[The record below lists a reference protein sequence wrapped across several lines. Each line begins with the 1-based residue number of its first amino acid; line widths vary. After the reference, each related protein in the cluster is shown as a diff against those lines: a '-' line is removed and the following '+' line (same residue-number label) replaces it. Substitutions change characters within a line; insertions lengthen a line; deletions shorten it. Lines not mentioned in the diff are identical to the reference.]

1 MKKHIDNPFKYG
13 TVVAGEYFTDRTKEV
28 SPRTS

>member
-13 TVVAGEYFTDRTKEV
+13 TVVAGEYFTDRAKEV
-28 SPRTS
+28 SPRT